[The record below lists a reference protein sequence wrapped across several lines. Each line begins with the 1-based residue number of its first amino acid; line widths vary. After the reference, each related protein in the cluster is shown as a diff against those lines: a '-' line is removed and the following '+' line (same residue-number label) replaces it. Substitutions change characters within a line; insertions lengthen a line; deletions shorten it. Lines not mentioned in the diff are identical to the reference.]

1 MDFRKYNHKITDAI
15 RAQLGG
21 VVIPFSQMYT
31 VWSEGKLPRLTEN
44 LLVLGNRV
52 RRMQAGRESEEL
64 QVQIEWEDRVGSE
77 LVQRV
82 AEMSEENPLGVV
94 DQAAIQKILGG
105 SDPALVEVKDREGRK
120 IRGLSDGSQWSL
132 EWVGFLPRNTAGLN
146 ELLRELGASSLTEK
160 RAIRKDARKHR
171 EHNSGAFF
179 PYCLNPAT
187 DSIEQWKNG
196 KEKGEIDRLEM
207 KIEDNKGRVV
217 NPWKGWYCQW
227 VSACWE
233 QLVHFGVPGVQ
244 ELMFEQNYWF
254 GTEFN
259 GFNAEAYF
267 STTWV
272 PWFEKKIKEN
282 NHFIRKED
290 SDDFLGSI
298 MAQPLV
304 GKYWIPTTHCAIAAL
319 EENVDHQ
326 ATEAAKEVL
335 KQVIRTLL
343 TNDYFVK
350 KERVPFS
357 AISKAFKDWP
367 YVIETKRWY
376 TNRAKPQWVLDKLPK
391 NKWKENVKKPDCVRI
406 KMGLWSN
413 DHYFYWKEDV
423 NQEFQTSLWPIEVKY
438 VISAQRFACPTLI
451 PSMSSGRMMQKLID
465 GGFLKPLSGINE
477 LYAGINK
484 PEEKDPQKQMMEE
497 FDRLVKNPELFREC
511 CVVDREEKLMKKL
524 GTKKVNRLCLFAG
537 DTEAFIDPV
546 TGKHSTS
553 MLIIKNIFDDE
564 QKPEHIRKDPDF
576 CWNKT
581 KFYSW
586 NMEPGTDIVHKGMIT
601 FMEYYMNYVA
611 EELFKHKPDWV
622 SEHNWNEFEEL
633 VINHFPF
640 PEIWFIK
647 DCLKKCGINPK
658 DTILK
663 EIERPIIYFHN
674 LGYDIQ
680 PFLCAFAPSKRE
692 PVVKNG
698 AVWYRAV
705 FKCKYGEFELRNSLT
720 IITTALRNFPKMFLP
735 KEEQQKMVKEVYAYN
750 AINQAMVEEK
760 IKGPGFKISLEK
772 FKEYIELFEFLDD
785 PSKQEKLYNDIV
797 ATASRPEVKCI
808 RKGIFDVGKYAEYY
822 CERDVDLLCL
832 GLRCWAAIGEQDA
845 TKNTFK
851 GLPPFKKFDV
861 FNFLS
866 APAIAQAVTEAE
878 VRRGAPNDFNPID
891 PKTGQLL
898 KQSLEYTYKYKGL
911 LRKFM
916 LHATTGGRCTLANE
930 KRVIEDVLAK
940 DARVK
945 EIYEKVVCR
954 QEKPTEEEL
963 KEMFRLTIQDFD
975 ARSLYPT
982 AMSRSF
988 IPLGMPELVDWRKY
1002 PKDQSDLIA
1011 NYGTSAPT
1019 DAMYLIT
1026 NIRYERPL
1034 AMPSN
1039 CWKQEKPEPRCRWAN
1054 DIPFQTIQLRKLTDL
1069 YTMIETQ
1076 HARFDILGGLEWRG
1090 GKATEIQEF
1099 MKKTYEFRRL
1109 NHSGGFDH
1117 PVQES
1122 AKLVMNSFYGKNV
1135 TKMREFQEIFFPK
1148 VMWKFNEEEREFYQ
1162 VNGADNLMDYLK
1174 HNWRNI
1180 KQVISVGGSFAV
1192 KVKAEDNSAYDAN
1205 FGCEVLAGARALI
1218 CRVSAAIELIT
1229 KQPPLYTDTDSLHV
1243 YGWQIEAIADW
1254 FEKKFHIPM
1263 IGGELGQFHPDFE
1276 PQGFKPGEKFMGSI
1290 FFCGVGKKMYI
1301 DEIVGD
1307 QGSTYFHKRAKGIRA
1322 EWLSKEEYIDLFN
1335 GKIIEKDCDKLG
1347 GVNIRA
1353 HDGSNFTV
1361 RLIKKVKATAEDE
1374 VEVEDDIRTIN
1385 NEIVDND
1392 RTETEPLEEAEISKN
1407 TIYVR
1412 DDSHVSAENRPQDET
1427 EGDTVIWNGD
1437 EDTIPDSER
1446 RQVILEKA
1454 DSSAEVEIY
1463 RKANRVCYGIYGLRP
1478 TSEPIYAH
1486 DIAQMQF
1493 CMINDDIPSVK
1504 KRFRNETED
1513 QVAWSEDKEALPI
1526 LQEKMFRLG

>member
-44 LLVLGNRV
+44 LLILGNRV
-52 RRMQAGRESEEL
+52 RRMQSGRRSEEL
-64 QVQIEWEDRVGSE
+64 QVQIEWEDRAGNE

-82 AEMSEENPLGVV
+82 AEMSEENPLGIV
-94 DQAAIQKILGG
+94 DQSAIQKILGG

-120 IRGLSDGSQWSL
+120 VRSLADGSQWSL
-132 EWVGFLPRNTAGLN
+132 EWIGFLPRNTSGLN

-160 RAIRKDARKHR
+160 RAAIRDARRHR
-171 EHNSGAFF
+171 EHNAGAFF
-179 PYCLNPAT
+179 PYCLNPVT
-187 DSIEQWKNG
+187 ETVEQWKIG
-196 KEKGEIDRLEM
+196 KNQGEIDRLEM
-207 KIEDNKGRVV
+207 KIKDTNNRIVD
-217 NPWKGWYCQW
+217 PWKEWYRQW

-244 ELMFEQNYWF
+244 EMMFEQNYWF
-254 GTEFN
+254 GFEFN
-259 GFNAEAYF
+259 GFNPEAFF
-267 STTWV
+267 STVWA
-272 PWFEKKIKEN
+272 PWFSEKLEKDKD
-282 NHFIRKED
+282 FLRKED
-290 SDDFLGSI
+290 SDIIGSI
-298 MAQPLV
+298 LAQPIV
-304 GKYWIPTTHCAIAAL
+304 GKYWIPTIHCAITAL
-319 EENVDHQ
+319 EENVEHQ
-326 ATEAAKEVL
+326 ATDAAKEVL
-335 KQVIRTLL
+335 KQVIRSLL
-343 TNDYFVK
+343 TNDHFVK

-367 YVIETKRWY
+367 FVIETKRWY

-391 NKWKENVKKPDCVRI
+391 YKWKENVKKPDCVHI
-406 KMGLWSN
+406 KMGLWAN

-423 NQEFQTSLWPIEVKY
+423 NQEFQTSLWPVEVKY
-438 VISAQRFACPTLI
+438 AISAQRFACYTLI
-451 PSMSSGRMMQKLID
+451 PSMSSGRMMQKLIG
-465 GGFLKPLSGINE
+465 GGFLKPISGINE

-484 PEEKDPQKQMMEE
+484 PEEKDPQKLMMEE
-497 FDRLVKNPELFREC
+497 FDRLVKFPELLREC

-524 GTKKVNRLCLFAG
+524 GTGKVNRFRLFAG
-537 DTEAFIDPV
+537 DTEAFIDPI

-553 MLIIKNIFDDE
+553 MLIIKKIFDDPKRANNPQYVWNF
-564 QKPEHIRKDPDF
+564 QKY
-576 CWNKT
+576 
-581 KFYSW
+581 YSW
-586 NMEPGTDIVHKGMIT
+586 NMKPGTDVVHKGMT
-601 FMEYYMNYVA
+601 DFMMYYMGEVA
-611 EELFKHKPDWV
+611 NELLRNENRPKGVSDENWKKFK
-622 SEHNWNEFEEL
+622 EL
-633 VINHFPF
+633 VINQFPF
-640 PEIWFIK
+640 PSLWYLK
-647 DCLKKCGINPK
+647 DCMKKCGIKQK
-658 DTILK
+658 DTLLG
-663 EIERPIIYFHN
+663 EIGTPIIYFHN
-674 LGYDIQ
+674 LGYDVQ
-680 PFLCAFAPSKRE
+680 PFLCAFAPNKKE
-692 PVVKNG
+692 TVIKNG
-698 AVWYRAV
+698 AVWYRAS

-735 KEEQQKMVKEVYAYN
+735 KEEQQNMVKEVYAYN

-760 IKGPGFKISLEK
+760 IKGPGFKISLDK
-772 FKEYIELFEFLDD
+772 FKEYIELFEFLNE

-878 VRRGAPNDFNPID
+878 VRKGAPNDFNPID
-891 PKTGQLL
+891 PETGFLL
-898 KQSLEYTYKYKGL
+898 RQSLEYTYKYKGL

-930 KRVIEDVLAK
+930 KRVLVDVLAK

-963 KEMFRLTIQDFD
+963 KDMFRLTIQDFD

-988 IPLGMPELVDWRKY
+988 IPLGMPELVDWRKC
-1002 PKDQSDLIA
+1002 PKDQSYILA
-1011 NYGTSAPT
+1011 NSAAVT

-1026 NIRYERPL
+1026 NIQYGVPL

-1054 DIPFQTIQLRKLTDL
+1054 EIPLEVIQLRKLRDL
-1069 YTMIETQ
+1069 YTMIDTQ
-1076 HARFDILGGLEWRG
+1076 NARFDVLGGLEWRN

-1117 PVQES
+1117 PIQEA
-1122 AKLVMNSFYGKNV
+1122 AKLIMNSFYGKNV
-1135 TKMREFQEIFFPK
+1135 TKMREFNEIFFPK
-1148 VMWKFNEEEREFYQ
+1148 VLWKFNEEKREFYQ

-1174 HNWRNI
+1174 NNWRNI

-1192 KVKAEDNSAYDAN
+1192 KVKAEDEGCYDVN

-1218 CRVSAAIELIT
+1218 CRVSAAIEFIT

-1254 FEKKFHIPM
+1254 FEKKFKIPM

-1307 QGSTYFHKRAKGIRA
+1307 QGSTYFHKRAKGIKA
-1322 EWLSKEEYIDLFN
+1322 EWLSKEEYVDLFN
-1335 GKIIEKDCDKLG
+1335 GEVIEKDCDKLG

-1374 VEVEDDIRTIN
+1374 VEVQDEIRTIGNEKLKEIGDGNVDFDCPPTPILDEAELVQSSSCVVDGSYLLANKRAREN
-1385 NEIVDND
+1385 NS
-1392 RTETEPLEEAEISKN
+1392 EEA
-1407 TIYVR
+1407 
-1412 DDSHVSAENRPQDET
+1412 D
-1427 EGDTVIWNGD
+1427 GDTVLMEESENEILD
-1437 EDTIPDSER
+1437 ESTQP
-1446 RQVILEKA
+1446 EK
-1454 DSSAEVEIY
+1454 II
-1463 RKANRVCYGIYGLRP
+1463 KI
-1478 TSEPIYAH
+1478 
-1486 DIAQMQF
+1486 Q
-1493 CMINDDIPSVK
+1493 
-1504 KRFRNETED
+1504 
-1513 QVAWSEDKEALPI
+1513 
-1526 LQEKMFRLG
+1526 